1 MRTPFSLDTVLAV
14 GVDPHRESLDVVAI
28 HFPEEIVLD
37 EAFDNTRAGHRA
49 LWTKA
54 QALAH
59 DQSLSLIFGLED
71 GSNYGYALG
80 RFLVNQGGCVKEV
93 NPRMTNRQ
101 RDFYGEDKTNR
112 LDALATAA
120 IVFRAFDRLPDV
132 TAVQE
137 ATEATQELSRY
148 REQLVKEQTAKLNRL
163 HRYLANQYPTYK
175 TFFSKLNGVTALHF
189 WATYPTPAQ
198 LRATTLDELADF
210 LHDKSKH
217 SLGAEAARQ
226 KARHIFNAL
235 DDALLRD
242 LGLLAEA
249 QGAIIRDLAQRLLQL
264 KRGIE
269 AIEAKLEETVPA
281 TGQQLETF
289 QAAMTSSSTLAGHAV
304 VSAYD
309 FGGIMRIAD
318 VGGGHGALLAS
329 ILRHYPNMQGVLFDR
344 EEIVGGVP
352 EDQFAGCDG
361 RIAIESGSFF
371 ERVPDGCDA
380 YIMKHIIH
388 DWSDEHCCTIL
399 RLMRERLP
407 ANGRVLL
414 CEMVVTDEPGPTPA
428 KMLDIEML
436 LVTVGGKE
444 RTKHEFAELLGSCG
458 LHLNRI
464 VATERPIYVIEAVC
478 E

>member
-1 MRTPFSLDTVLAV
+1 MRTPFALDTVLAV

-54 QALAH
+54 QALAD

-80 RFLVNQGGCVKEV
+80 RFLVNQGDCVKEV

-148 REQLVKEQTAKLNRL
+148 REQLVKEQTANLNRL

-175 TFFSKLNGVTALHF
+175 TFFSKPNGVTALHF
-189 WATYPTPAQ
+189 WATYPTPAH
-198 LRATTLDELADF
+198 LRTATLDELADF
-210 LHDKSKH
+210 FHDKSKH
-217 SLGAEAARQ
+217 SLGLEAARQ
-226 KARHIFNAL
+226 KARQIFNAL

-264 KRGIE
+264 KRSIE
-269 AIEAKLEETVPA
+269 GIEAKLEKTVPA

-289 QAAMTSSSTLAGHAV
+289 QGIGIVSAAVLIGETRDTARFNHDKDRFAKYNGSAPVTKGTGKHARQVENHWCNRRLKSTLGQVALTARHNEPL
-304 VSAYD
+304 SAEYYQ
-309 FGGIMRIAD
+309 AC
-318 VGGGHGALLAS
+318 L
-329 ILRHYPNMQGVLFDR
+329 DR
-344 EEIVGGVP
+344 GLDTGE
-352 EDQFAGCDG
+352 AH
-361 RIAIESGSFF
+361 
-371 ERVPDGCDA
+371 
-380 YIMKHIIH
+380 K
-388 DWSDEHCCTIL
+388 
-399 RLMRERLP
+399 RLMRRLSDVIFAMMRDKTPYDPEIHRRKQQLHKRKGKSVAP
-407 ANGRVLL
+407 A
-414 CEMVVTDEPGPTPA
+414 
-428 KMLDIEML
+428 
-436 LVTVGGKE
+436 
-444 RTKHEFAELLGSCG
+444 
-458 LHLNRI
+458 
-464 VATERPIYVIEAVC
+464 VAGD
-478 E
+478 